1 MLGEACGCSFCHY
14 CKTQALRNSGSCE
27 SLHPLFLNVPWA
39 FGARVHLRCIHWDWA
54 PCCTFWLVVVVS
66 SSHWLLQRDVFLMRG
81 VHKCTHNIYVP
92 QHMHKHINTCTYI
105 TSIYTYHTH
114 THTQESQIV
123 KTVLSGSGLGPVWF
137 SFLHAAVTRRW
148 WAVVPPSSCSAWLM
162 SSTSQMLRL
171 WVKSLALL

>member
-1 MLGEACGCSFCHY
+1 MCRSDLHNLTLGTHTQPQSHTSQMEVSHSTGRSVSPATQYAILPTASMLRSEC
-14 CKTQALRNSGSCE
+14 LILSGS
-27 SLHPLFLNVPWA
+27 SFKA
-39 FGARVHLRCIHWDWA
+39 FAF
-54 PCCTFWLVVVVS
+54 FWLYME
-66 SSHWLLQRDVFLMRG
+66 QRERNLYR
-81 VHKCTHNIYVP
+81 
-92 QHMHKHINTCTYI
+92 TY
-105 TSIYTYHTH
+105 TRTTH